1 MELSP
6 QNKKA
11 VLAALAGAN
20 EQLAECKDEA
30 AALKAD
36 LAECRD
42 AAELDHSLLKSG
54 LRLAMENEALRKQG
68 GGLLED
74 HAKAA
79 PPGDTDE
86 IATEKAVIGIQDGL
100 RKDSRPGRSSGK

>member
-1 MELSP
+1 MAPNP

-11 VLAALAGAN
+11 VLAALAGAK

-42 AAELDHSLLKSG
+42 AVELDHSLLKSG

-68 GGLLED
+68 GGLLDD
-74 HAKAA
+74 HGKAA
-79 PPGDTDE
+79 HPDVTEE
-86 IATEKAVIGIQDGL
+86 IAMEPP
-100 RKDSRPGRSSGK
+100 DSAGS